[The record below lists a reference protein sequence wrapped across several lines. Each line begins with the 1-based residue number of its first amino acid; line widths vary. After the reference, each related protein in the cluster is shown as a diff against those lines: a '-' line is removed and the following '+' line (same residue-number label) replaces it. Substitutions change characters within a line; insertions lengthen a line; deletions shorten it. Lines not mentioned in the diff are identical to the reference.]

1 MNLGVY
7 TRAELVARGETDSS
21 LRRSVRDQTLTRIRD
36 GWYATTDANP
46 AAIEA
51 VRRGGVLSCVSA
63 LDLHG
68 FWVAPGYPGVHFRGT
83 RTTKR
88 QGACGHHGRLRPA
101 GGAIDS
107 PALALACA
115 AKCMRAEDWIAVVD
129 SVLNT
134 KQMAVED
141 MRQALDGLIDHE
153 ANRLL
158 EKCDPDAESG
168 TESIVR
174 VRLRAH
180 NFKVVVQPRITG
192 VGRYDLGVGRLLI
205 ECDSKTHHMS
215 ERDYERDR
223 WRDRKVMLAGYLPL
237 RLTYST
243 VFYDWEDAMADI
255 VALTRKARHRYG
267 AQRC

>member
-1 MNLGVY
+1 MY
-7 TRAELVARGETDSS
+7 SRTELVARGETDST
-21 LRRSVRDQTLTRIRD
+21 LRRSVRSGALTRVRG
-36 GWYATTDANP
+36 GWYATPTANP
-46 AAIEA
+46 AAVEA

-63 LDLHG
+63 LDLHD
-68 FWVAPGYPGVHFRGT
+68 FWVAPGYPDVHVRGT
-83 RTTKR
+83 RANNR
-88 QGACGHHGRLRPA
+88 PGFCRHHGRLHRA

-134 KQMAVED
+134 KKMTVED
-141 MRQALDGLIDHE
+141 IRNALDGLIDYE
-153 ANRLL
+153 AIRLL
-158 EKCDPDAESG
+158 ERCDPDAESG

-180 NFKVVVQPRITG
+180 NFKVTVQPRIPG

-255 VALTRKARHRYG
+255 VALTRKSRHRYG
-267 AQRC
+267 AQTC